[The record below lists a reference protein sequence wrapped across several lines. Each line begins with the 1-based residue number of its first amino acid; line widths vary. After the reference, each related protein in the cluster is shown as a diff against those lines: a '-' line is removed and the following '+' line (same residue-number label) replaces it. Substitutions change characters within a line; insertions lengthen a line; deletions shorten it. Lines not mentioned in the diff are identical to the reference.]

1 MAETSIPCSVS
12 QGFNFQKDAQD
23 SVGHVTALTIG
34 DKTFAA
40 DLEIT
45 DPEDVAS
52 GKVKV
57 VGVMSNI
64 FWNGGFAEGISFS
77 CQISTTNK
85 TDASVLTNSEL
96 SNTNVEFQFNVYK
109 FDPVEKKYYKAFHSN
124 DTALKGLVEKNG
136 SSLNISVSEDAGY
149 EVTNPLNFDLSL
161 GVNPQ
166 EVKQDLHLAFSVSA
180 KLAKGWGV
188 QVG

>member
-23 SVGHVTALTIG
+23 SVGHVTALKVG
-34 DKTFAA
+34 DKEFAA

-45 DPEDVAS
+45 DPENVS
-52 GKVKV
+52 GDKVKV

-64 FWNGGFAEGISFS
+64 FWNGGFAEGINFS
-77 CQISTTNK
+77 CQISTANK

-124 DTALKGLVEKNG
+124 ETALLGIVEKTG
-136 SSLNISVSEDAGY
+136 SALNISVSEESGY
-149 EVTNPLNFDLSL
+149 EVTNPLNFDFTI

-166 EVKQDLHLAFSVSA
+166 ETKQDLHLAFSVSA